1 MEYLGF
7 WVTSDRVRPINRKL
21 ESITNTKLPTFRKEV
36 QNFMG
41 VIDYYRDMWSRRSHT
56 LVT

>member
-7 WVTSDRVRPINRKL
+7 WVTGDGVKPIDKNI
-21 ESITNTKLPTFRKEV
+21 EAIINIAPPTSRKEV

-41 VIDYYRDMWSRRSHT
+41 VINY
-56 LVT
+56 